1 MLGSCISPVQ
11 CSLFWRSEQYTCDT
25 LETIYLHFKTSSSS
39 FQNLLSDRNSAKV
52 KTAQC
57 LCAVPPPVRK
67 DTCSA
72 HCIIKQHLQSLSA
85 EPACMWEHLFFSTF
99 FSSLPCLRPQ
109 LSKGKE
115 NCPQCSETHAF
126 FVCMVYSNV
135 FMPNEW
141 NIVNVYCIKIK
152 VCNLAVI
159 IQWVTDI
166 IRTSIWHV
174 LLRFVF

>member
-1 MLGSCISPVQ
+1 MGPCWEVAFHLSSVLYFGDLNSTLVIHLKLSTSISKLALLVFRISYQTETQPRLKLLSVCVLSRLQCAKTPVQ
-11 CSLFWRSEQYTCDT
+11 HTA
-25 LETIYLHFKTSSSS
+25 
-39 FQNLLSDRNSAKV
+39 LSNSICRAF
-52 KTAQC
+52 
-57 LCAVPPPVRK
+57 
-67 DTCSA
+67 
-72 HCIIKQHLQSLSA
+72 LQSLL
-85 EPACMWEHLFFSTF
+85 ACESIFFLAPFFFS
-99 FSSLPCLRPQ
+99 LLCLRPQ

-166 IRTSIWHV
+166 IRTSI
-174 LLRFVF
+174 